1 MRVTSIKLQDFRNLS
16 SLSLQPSPGVNI
28 IYGENAQGKTN
39 ILESLYYL
47 SLIGSFRA
55 TYDREL
61 VRFGTAAA
69 YLEASL
75 FADGRQQELEI
86 RIPFSGGRREIQ
98 INHVKV
104 SRKADAAGLLKCVL
118 FCPEDLDLIRGAA
131 AKRRRF
137 LDDAISQ
144 LWPHYI
150 ALIGEYTRIYQHKSR
165 ILKDFRDNPSM
176 LDTLDDFTAQ
186 LLRVAANI
194 IPYRARFIRMLEKF
208 AAEEHAAISGG
219 REELTLSYQTVSTIE
234 NPELTPPEIYDLLWE
249 HYVAHRSAELA
260 TGSLLTGPHKDDLQV
275 LIGGLPAKT
284 YASQG
289 QTRTAVLS
297 LKLAQRALYYQ
308 ETGEYPV
315 LLFDDVLSELD
326 RGRQEYVLRGI
337 DRGQVFIT
345 TCESDLI
352 AELHA
357 AIGGTQEQ
365 TLFHV
370 KQGSVTTQS

>member
-1 MRVTSIKLQDFRNLS
+1 MRVTSLMLQDFRNLQE
-16 SLSLQPSPGVNI
+16 LSLQPSPGVNI

-39 ILESLYYL
+39 ILESLSYL
-47 SLIGSFRA
+47 SLIASFRA
-55 TYDREL
+55 AYDREL
-61 VRFGTAAA
+61 VRFGAPAAFLDA
-69 YLEASL
+69 AV
-75 FADGRQQELEI
+75 FADGREQKLSI

-104 SRKADAAGLLKCVL
+104 PRKADAAGLLKCVL

-144 LWPHYI
+144 LWPNYI
-150 ALIGEYTRIYQHKSR
+150 SLIGEYHRIYQHKSR
-165 ILKDFRDNPSM
+165 ILKDYREYPAM

-194 IPYRARFIRMLEKF
+194 IPYRARFVRMLETF

-219 REELTLSYQTVSTIE
+219 REELTLSYQTVSTVKD
-234 NPELTPPEIYDLLWE
+234 PELSPPEIYDLLWE
-249 HYVAHRSAELA
+249 HYVSHRGAELA

-275 LIGGLPAKT
+275 FVDGLPAKT

-297 LKLAQRALYYQ
+297 LKLAQRALYFK

-352 AELHA
+352 AELSA
-357 AIGGTQEQ
+357 AIGGKQEQ

-370 KQGSVTTQS
+370 KQGTLTTQS